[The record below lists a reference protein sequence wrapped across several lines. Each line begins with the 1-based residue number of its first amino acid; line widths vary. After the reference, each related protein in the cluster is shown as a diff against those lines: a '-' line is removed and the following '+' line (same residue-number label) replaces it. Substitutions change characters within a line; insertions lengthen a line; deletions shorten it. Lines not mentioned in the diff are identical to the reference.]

1 MSGQPIKL
9 VYESLLFFLQSL
21 PKKSYFQL
29 IGFGSDFK
37 KINKTPQEYT
47 KENVQ
52 LTKQLISNLNADL
65 GGTDIS
71 SPLKEIFNSKD
82 YDKMQ
87 LSRNLFILLMVK

>member
-1 MSGQPIKL
+1 MNL
-9 VYESLLFFLQSL
+9 YYFFCDLYQ
-21 PKKSYFQL
+21 KKSYFQL

-65 GGTDIS
+65 GGTNIS
-71 SPLKEIFNSKD
+71 SPLKE
-82 YDKMQ
+82 
-87 LSRNLFILLMVK
+87 NLILKIMIKSHYLEIYLF